1 MKQTLFVKYNRTR
14 KPEYQIR
21 TSIVE
26 EDGVRYVYARPYGLT
41 GTDELQIFTAGMPVD
56 QIPEGFLSW
65 TGMYFDPE
73 TEDCLPFYG
82 IYNAAEDCAFI
93 SME

>member
-26 EDGVRYVYARPYGLT
+26 EDGVR
-41 GTDELQIFTAGMPVD
+41 
-56 QIPEGFLSW
+56 
-65 TGMYFDPE
+65 
-73 TEDCLPFYG
+73 
-82 IYNAAEDCAFI
+82 
-93 SME
+93 